1 MKLSKSDILAPFF
14 GVSILA
20 VLGYLLYI
28 DLTGQSGPG
37 NTKQIGKIVARRN
50 IAERKYST
58 QVIWNEVFKD
68 SKLYN
73 FDTVR
78 TADQSETV
86 ILLNDGT
93 EITLNENSMIFLSL
107 SEKEVD
113 IKFMQGTIN
122 AKQTGA
128 PGDKMQKVNIES
140 GDSIISLKGGA
151 VNLAQNKNDQI
162 QMTVTSGTATLKT
175 GDEEKLIKENQNI
188 LAGKDSIRLYDL
200 TIKLNAPENN
210 RYVESAAKTATVN
223 FSWERL
229 KGNYSTYLEIANNPA
244 VIDPLY
250 KKNVNGAASDAA
262 LPEGVYYWR
271 VHAINNANKKVEMS
285 EIRKL
290 TIINNRPVFLISPAN
305 KSIIKYHD
313 AKPMINF
320 LWSKNESISRY
331 NLVISDKADMSSPVV
346 NTPVDGNKI
355 SLNSLGQGA
364 YFWRVVNINDVEQIK
379 NNVTSPVYTFNVSK
393 TETVEPPV
401 PVSPADGKAV
411 HPKSIVQKGLTFVW
425 TRDQAVTETRLSI
438 AEDKEFSKSLYTRIS
453 RENYFRL
460 SDALKDGTYY
470 WSLRGVMR
478 DGSTTD
484 VSAIR
489 SFMVSQGGAI
499 TLIEPKDHAI
509 ILSKKAQTGA
519 EINFSWSKAE
529 IEGKYLIQV
538 SRDRAF
544 KKVAR
549 EASVE
554 DLSAEIAV
562 MPEGAHYWRVTLV
575 DDKGTSLLTSPVH
588 MFELLSIL
596 DLPGILGPAQGGMID
611 MLRKET
617 LDFSWKPV
625 RGANQYRIGL
635 YHVIAGIQHS
645 VATLETRNTSYK
657 FADLKKLDVGK
668 FIWTLQAMD
677 IDPATNRIRRESEEI
692 KTMFEI
698 KLGIKGDLKL
708 NTPNII
714 NTE

>member
-58 QVIWNEVFKD
+58 QVIWNEVFKN

-86 ILLNDGT
+86 IRLNDGT
-93 EITLNENSMIFLSL
+93 EITLSENSMILLSL

-128 PGDKMQKVNIES
+128 PGDKTQKVNIES

-188 LAGKDSIRLYDL
+188 LASKDSIRLYDL

-271 VHAINNANKKVEMS
+271 VHAINNANKKIEMS

-290 TIINNRPVFLISPAN
+290 TILNNRPVFLISPAN
-305 KSIIKYHD
+305 KSIIKYRD

-331 NLVISDKADMSSPVV
+331 NLVISNKADMSSPMV
-346 NTPVDGNKI
+346 NTPVEGNKI

-364 YFWRVVNINDVEQIK
+364 YFWKVININDSEQMK
-379 NNVTSPVYTFNVSK
+379 NDVTSPVSTFIVSK

-411 HPKSIVQKGLTFVW
+411 HPKSIVQKGLNFVW
-425 TRDQAVTETRLSI
+425 TRDPAVTETRLSI
-438 AEDKEFSKSLYTRIS
+438 AEDKEFSKTLYTKSS
-453 RENYFRL
+453 RENFIRL

-478 DGSTTD
+478 DKSTTD
-484 VSAIR
+484 ASTIR
-489 SFMVSQGGAI
+489 SFIVSQGGSI

-509 ILSKKAQTGA
+509 ILSKKAQSGA

-529 IEGKYLIQV
+529 IEGKYLLQV

-544 KKVAR
+544 NKVSK

-562 MPEGAHYWRVTLV
+562 MPEGAHFWRVTLI

-588 MFELLSIL
+588 KFELLSIL
-596 DLPGILGPAQGGMID
+596 DIPGILGPAKGSTIE

-617 LDFSWKPV
+617 LDFFWKPV
-625 RGANQYRIGL
+625 RGANLYRIGL
-635 YHVIAGIQHS
+635 YQIRAGIQYS
-645 VATLETRNTSYK
+645 VATMETRNTSYN
-657 FADLKKLDVGK
+657 FTDLKKLDVGN
-668 FIWTLQAMD
+668 FIWTLQAID
-677 IDPATNRIRRESEEI
+677 IDPATNRMRRESEEI

-698 KLGIKGDLKL
+698 KLGIKGDLKMD
-708 NTPNII
+708 TPNII